1 MGNAGRV
8 FEPLLRSEGS
18 ILGKGRYSIGV
29 LTAPEVRETL
39 HRAREEETRQVA
51 AEGSGA
57 AQDQAP
63 SALQRRIRILE
74 MSAVFS
80 ELNDGV
86 LRAVARRLRSVS
98 LRTRDTLRLGGEG
111 GDVVVFLESGQVEV
125 SISDGSGKVLL
136 TRRPVAGDL
145 VILPA
150 ARAGDRYVTNLYGL
164 TETTLLTLDR
174 DGLLEGLG
182 PNVENVAVT
191 LDKLWEQE
199 LAAAAAAEAQR
210 ASKIGA
216 PIVAFF
222 SAKGGAGT
230 TTLAINTAAAL
241 ARTFPR
247 QVLLIDLAAPFG
259 HVVLFADLI
268 ATGSIA
274 SGSKAAAADFEA
286 AIRGNIVNHR
296 SGLGVLPATLR
307 PEEVDT
313 LTGELTGRVLDSVTR
328 WHKLVVVDVGT
339 SLSEASLAA
348 IERAE
353 CLVVVVP
360 PEIAAMTDAR
370 RALAIFRDIM
380 NVPDNRIELVLNQR
394 SPHPPLDRAAVESIL
409 GRKMSVVVGFD
420 DSRPE
425 DATLAGG
432 LVMQHDP
439 SSSVARGSADIA
451 KTILASLKL
460 DGQQ

>member
-1 MGNAGRV
+1 M
-8 FEPLLRSEGS
+8 
-18 ILGKGRYSIGV
+18 
-29 LTAPEVRETL
+29 
-39 HRAREEETRQVA
+39 A
-51 AEGSGA
+51 ASGSGA
-57 AQDQAP
+57 GGDQAP
-63 SALQRRIRILE
+63 SALQMRTRILE

-86 LRAVARRLRSVS
+86 LRAVARRMRPVGLAA
-98 LRTRDTLRLGGEG
+98 RDTLRLGGQG
-111 GDVVVFLESGQVEV
+111 GDIVVFLASGQVEESV
-125 SISDGSGKVLL
+125 TDTTGKVLL
-136 TRRPVAGDL
+136 TRRPAPGDM

-150 ARAGDRYVTNLYGL
+150 PRTGERYVTNIYGL
-164 TETTLLTLDR
+164 TDAVLLTLDR

-182 PNVENVAVT
+182 PHLEKVAVT

-199 LAAAAAAEAQR
+199 VSAAAAIQSQV
-210 ASKIGA
+210 ASKDAA

-230 TTLAINTAAAL
+230 TTLAINTSAAL
-241 ARTFPR
+241 ARKFPR

-259 HVVLFADLI
+259 HAALFADLI
-268 ATGSIA
+268 ATGSVA
-274 SGSKAAAADFEA
+274 SASKASQADFETVL
-286 AIRGNIVNHR
+286 RGNMVNHR
-296 SGLGVLPATLR
+296 TGMGVLPGTLR

-313 LTGELTGRVLDSVTR
+313 LNGELIGRVLDTVVP
-328 WHKLVVVDVGT
+328 WQKVIVVDLGT
-339 SLSEASLAA
+339 SLAEAALAV

-353 CLVVVVP
+353 CLVIVVP

-380 NVPDNRIELVLNQR
+380 NVPDNRVELVLNQR
-394 SPHPPLDRAAVESIL
+394 SPHPPLDRAGVEAIL

-432 LVMQHDP
+432 IVLQHDP
-439 SSSVARGSADIA
+439 SSMVSRGATEIARV
-451 KTILASLKL
+451 ILASLKF
-460 DGQQ
+460 DA